1 MDHNNFS
8 GNQSDSNTYHATP
21 NLNTAMENPQ
31 YDVNSAMGVNID
43 NADMQSALSNT
54 SNYNDVSTNIDVG
67 YNDFNFNG
75 MVGTSNVS
83 SSNHQFSNE
92 SVFNSNLVE
101 NDVKDNQISDE
112 KTLSNRS
119 LEKQFIPN
127 SSLGKDNVSSNY
139 VSATSNESV
148 TYAPVMEQNK
158 KNRKRITLSRE
169 FKVTIF
175 IVFVLLLFISLM
187 PYIYDFFKG
196 LQLIITG

>member
-54 SNYNDVSTNIDVG
+54 SNYNDVSVG
-67 YNDFNFNG
+67 YNDFNG
-75 MVGTSNVS
+75 MKTNTSNMEERYT
-83 SSNHQFSNE
+83 NE
-92 SVFNSNLVE
+92 SVFNSNLVT
-101 NDVKDNQISDE
+101 NASVDNHVTDE
-112 KTLSNRS
+112 S
-119 LEKQFIPN
+119 
-127 SSLGKDNVSSNY
+127 VSSNY
-139 VSATSNESV
+139 VGVTSGESV
-148 TYAPVMEQNK
+148 SYAPVMEQNK
-158 KNRKRITLSRE
+158 KNRKSFTLSRE

-175 IVFVLLLFISLM
+175 IVFILLIFILLM